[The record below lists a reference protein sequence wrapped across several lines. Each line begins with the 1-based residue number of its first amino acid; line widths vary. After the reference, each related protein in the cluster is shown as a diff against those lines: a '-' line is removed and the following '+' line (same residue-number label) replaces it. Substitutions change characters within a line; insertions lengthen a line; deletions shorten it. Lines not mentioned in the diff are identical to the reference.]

1 MRVIVAGSRD
11 NVSQADID
19 NAIEASG
26 WVKEITVVVSGAAR
40 GADRMGENWAKRNG
54 ITIDSHPADW
64 DKHGKSAGYKRNQE
78 MADSA
83 DALIAVWD
91 GVSRGTGHMIDI
103 AKAKKLRVFVYNLQ
117 SGCQTFYN
125 CGPCAVVIL
134 FPNGDKAFL
143 DSETI
148 LRAEF

>member
-11 NVSQADID
+11 NVSQADIG

-54 ITIDSHPADW
+54 ITIDSRPANW

-78 MADSA
+78 MADNA

-91 GVSRGTGHMIDI
+91 GVSRGTGHMVDI
-103 AKAKKLRVFVYNLQ
+103 AKAKKLPVFVYNLKD
-117 SGCQTFYN
+117 GCKTFYN
-125 CGPCAVVIL
+125 CGPCVVII

-143 DSETI
+143 DSDRI
-148 LRAEF
+148 LECEF

>member
-19 NAIEASG
+19 HAIEASG

-54 ITIDSHPADW
+54 VAIDSRPANW

-78 MADSA
+78 MADNA

-91 GVSRGTGHMIDI
+91 GVSRGTKHMIDI
-103 AKAKKLRVFVYNLQ
+103 AKDKKLRTFIYNLKDGSNTFIVTFP
-117 SGCQTFYN
+117 SGN
-125 CGPCAVVIL
+125 EL
-134 FPNGDKAFL
+134 SLKDKF
-143 DSETI
+143 
-148 LRAEF
+148 

>member
-1 MRVIVAGSRD
+1 MRVIIAGSRD

-19 NAIEASG
+19 HAIEASG

-54 ITIDSHPADW
+54 ITIDSRPANW
-64 DKHGKSAGYKRNQE
+64 DKYGKSAGYKRNQE
-78 MADSA
+78 MADNA

-91 GVSRGTGHMIDI
+91 GVSRGTGHMVDI
-103 AKAKKLRVFVYNLQ
+103 AKAKKLPVFVYNLKD
-117 SGCQTFYN
+117 GCKTFYN
-125 CGPCAVVIL
+125 CGPCVVII

-143 DSETI
+143 DSDRVI
-148 LRAEF
+148 KAEF